1 MYFLF
6 SLLKALTIL
15 KKRPYLA
22 GALFTPLTIHALS
35 MTSENK
41 DTATPG
47 NHSFIFIIIVISII
61 NIFTSSYCC
70 KYSGLIESLIVKS
83 M

>member
-22 GALFTPLTIHALS
+22 GTLFAPLTIHALS

-41 DTATPG
+41 DTAAPG
-47 NHSFIFIIIVISII
+47 NHSFIFIII
-61 NIFTSSYCC
+61 NGFTSSYCC
-70 KYSGLIESLIVKS
+70 KYSGLIESLIAKS
-83 M
+83 L